1 MPEPPL
7 LSPRLVIKILQG
19 EGFRFRNA
27 RGTDQVFKKVTDVD
41 SRTVTVATHG
51 KQIPR
56 GTMRSLCR
64 QAGWTVEE
72 LIALVEKYK

>member
-1 MPEPPL
+1 MEPPL
-7 LSPRLVIKILQG
+7 LPPRIVIRILEG
-19 EGFRFRNA
+19 EGFRLRNM
-27 RGTDQVFKKVTDVD
+27 RGTDYVYKRTTEAG

-56 GTMRSLCR
+56 GTIRSICR

-72 LIALVEKYK
+72 LIALVAKYR